1 MVAERHRRLRLLDRL
16 RGAAGEAGD
25 HREGPVGPVGCGLD
39 RALQH
44 GFVEADVADL
54 ELRRVH
60 ADREPARTGI
70 DIIAAER
77 PLAHGIEFP
86 RRVQGKRMG
95 GDDRA
100 PEQDFRHFGR
110 QVVTMERHAPF
121 GLSVDGADGPPVQSG
136 DKIRPNR
143 PGQPTEM
150 TDALPAAFADT
161 DELEEFMT
169 RPDAALI
176 SDLASLDGDIAVL
189 GVGGKM
195 GPTLARMAKRAA
207 PDKRVIGV
215 ARFSEAGLEEKL
227 RGWGVEAVRCDLL
240 DRDALAALPDCA
252 NVVFMAGRKFGTSGN
267 LEMTWA
273 MNVHVPALVAERYRH
288 SRIVAFSTG
297 NVYPMVDIDGPG
309 ANEAVPAAAMG
320 EYAQSCLGRE
330 RMFEFFSAKH
340 GTPGRLIR
348 LNYAIDMR
356 YGVLWD
362 IGTKVFA
369 GEEIDLTAGHANVIW
384 QGEANSRILRCLSH
398 CTEPTTPINI
408 SGPALSVR
416 AVATA
421 FGERFGRPPRFRN
434 TEDARGW
441 LVDIS
446 ESERLLGP
454 VTVTA
459 DTMIGWLADWIARG
473 GENLNKPTAFDSR
486 DGSF

>member
-1 MVAERHRRLRLLDRL
+1 
-16 RGAAGEAGD
+16 
-25 HREGPVGPVGCGLD
+25 
-39 RALQH
+39 
-44 GFVEADVADL
+44 
-54 ELRRVH
+54 
-60 ADREPARTGI
+60 
-70 DIIAAER
+70 
-77 PLAHGIEFP
+77 
-86 RRVQGKRMG
+86 
-95 GDDRA
+95 
-100 PEQDFRHFGR
+100 
-110 QVVTMERHAPF
+110 
-121 GLSVDGADGPPVQSG
+121 
-136 DKIRPNR
+136 
-143 PGQPTEM
+143 M
-150 TDALPAAFADT
+150 TAALPAAFADT

-169 RPDAALI
+169 RPDAALV

-207 PDKRVIGV
+207 PSKRVIGV
-215 ARFSEAGLEEKL
+215 ARFSETGLAEKL
-227 RGWGVEAVRCDLL
+227 QGWDVEAVRCDLL
-240 DRDALAALPDCA
+240 DRDALAALPECA

-267 LEMTWA
+267 LETTWA
-273 MNVHVPALVAERYRH
+273 MNTHLPALVAERYRD

-297 NVYPMVDIDGPG
+297 NVYPMVNVTGPG
-309 ANEAVPAAAMG
+309 ASEAVPAAAMG

-340 GTPGRLIR
+340 GTSGRLIR

-369 GEEIDLTAGHANVIW
+369 GDEIDLTAGHANVIW

-421 FGERFGRPPRFRN
+421 FGERFGRTPRFRN

-446 ESERLLGP
+446 QSEHLLGP
-454 VTVTA
+454 ITFTA
-459 DTMIGWLADWIARG
+459 DTMISWLADWIARG